1 MSARLQFFIA
11 VFIVVA
17 GISLTITK
25 VSFALLIGF
34 VAAII
39 LAFLDY
45 VLKNFLDILESFFD

>member
-11 VFIVVA
+11 VFIVVT

-34 VAAII
+34 IAAVI

-45 VLKNFLDILESFFD
+45 VLKNFLDILECFFD